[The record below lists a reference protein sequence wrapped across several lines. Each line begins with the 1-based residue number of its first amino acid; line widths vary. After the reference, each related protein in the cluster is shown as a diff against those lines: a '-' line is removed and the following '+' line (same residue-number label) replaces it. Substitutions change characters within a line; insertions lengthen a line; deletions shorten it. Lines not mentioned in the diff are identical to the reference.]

1 MFPAMQIDGDSI
13 TVTAAAA
20 AADIALPTLTN
31 GNNPKWIMVNQEEAS
46 VTHGIVRCGSS
57 TVSTITTTATGFVV
71 PWGGYPLFINCYGN
85 SHIGYIRS
93 GAADAELHITPLSG
107 DPPPYAFQQI
117 GAGVSVTTAA
127 GAAELAVPTFDG
139 INAKYAVVQIEGAGD
154 AAIRPGQTGGT
165 AVTAATGMMVPHDGV
180 PMVLQLAGNDV
191 ISHIS
196 IASTPEF
203 HVVPIAW

>member
-31 GNNPKWIMVNQEEAS
+31 GDNPKWIMVNQEEVA

-57 TVSTITTTATGFVV
+57 TVSTITTAVTGFVV

-93 GAADAELHITPLSG
+93 GAADAELHITPMSG
-107 DPPPYAFQQI
+107 NPPPEAFQQI
-117 GAGVSVTTAA
+117 GTGVAVTT
-127 GAAELAVPTFDG
+127 GVAAELAVPVFDTA
-139 INAKYAVVQIEGAGD
+139 INAKYAVIQIEGAGD

-165 AVTAATGMMVPHDGV
+165 AVTAATGLMVPHDGV
-180 PMVLQLAGNDV
+180 PLVLQLAGNDV
-191 ISHIS
+191 ISHLS
-196 IASTPEF
+196 IASTPIL
-203 HVVPIAW
+203 HAIPIAW